1 MKNYGQMTKAEL
13 IRRLADMEKIA
24 PGPSMAFAHERL
36 THDLQ
41 VQQIELE
48 TQNRE
53 LREAQLVLESSR
65 ARYADLYDFAPVGYV
80 TLDSQGL
87 ILEANLTAAGMLGTE
102 RARLVGVPF
111 HLHVMREDLAQFRAH
126 LGRAAVPEQR
136 VETEFRLLRKGQTD
150 LPVAVQSVGVPG
162 ENGNGPVW
170 HTTLTDITARKQAE
184 ESLRASEERQ
194 KLALEGADLALWDW
208 HIPTGAVTFN
218 ERWSTMLGYRPE
230 EMQPHARSWQERVH
244 PDDWPAVQQ
253 AWADHR
259 DGRTPSY
266 ASEHRLRHRDG
277 HWIWVLDKGRVIERD
292 AAGQAVRA
300 CGTYLDITRQKQ
312 AVEALRES
320 EERFRGLFESMQ
332 EGCFLAE
339 VICDH
344 AGKPVDWRFLDMNA
358 ANEKTIGM
366 KRADAIGRSA
376 RELFPG
382 LEDHWFEAQA
392 HTALTGEPAHLEGFT
407 QVTGR
412 SYDIHL
418 YSPRRGQ
425 FACVS
430 SDITTRIQAEEA
442 LRESEERFRQMSG
455 AIDQVFWMTSLD
467 KHEMLYI
474 SPAYERIWGR
484 TCLSLYAAPHT
495 WLDAVHPEDR
505 PHLIEQATTQ
515 QVIGKYDVEYR
526 IVRPDGT
533 ERWIRDRAFPVVD
546 AAGKVLLVA
555 GVADD
560 ITERKRAAA
569 ALGEAHEFSRQVIAG
584 AQAGIVVC
592 DRAGRLVVWNHF
604 MKQLTGDPAAAVLG
618 RPLEKALPLL
628 GRRKFAPLFERA
640 LAGEVF
646 AAPDIALDLAALG
659 RKGWVAAHFAPW
671 RNGRQEIVGF
681 IATFRDV
688 TARRRLEAE
697 LLEISDHE
705 QRRIGHDLHDDLCQQ
720 LAAIEFRLE
729 ALRHELDAPSAAH
742 TEILRIGAFVREST
756 SHARALARVLSPVEA
771 GPEGLMLALQ
781 TLAAH
786 AALLHR
792 IECEYRCSAPVPVAD
807 PSAAVHL
814 YRLAQEAIANAVKH
828 GHAQRV
834 RVTLAPAEEGGRLTV
849 TDDGSGCPLPVPPG
863 TGMGTRIMQYR
874 AEMIGAT
881 LRLEPAPG
889 GGLSV
894 VCDFPTHTP

>member
-13 IRRLADMEKIA
+13 IRRVADMEKIA

-53 LREAQLVLESSR
+53 LREAQLTLETSR

-87 ILEANLTAAGMLGTE
+87 ILEANLTAAGMLGTG
-102 RARLVGVPF
+102 RAQLVGVPF
-111 HLHVMREDLAQFRAH
+111 HLHVVREDLAQFRAH

-136 VETEFRLLRKGQTD
+136 VETELRLLRKGQAD
-150 LPVAVQSVGVPG
+150 LPVAVQSVGAHG
-162 ENGNGPVW
+162 ENGAGPVW
-170 HTTLTDITARKQAE
+170 HAALTDITARKQAE
-184 ESLRASEERQ
+184 ETLRASEERQ
-194 KLALEGADLALWDW
+194 KLALEGADLSLWDW

-218 ERWSTMLGYRPE
+218 ERWSTMLGHRPE
-230 EMQPHARSWQERVH
+230 EMQPHARSWEERVH
-244 PDDWPAVQQ
+244 PDDWPAVKQ

-259 DGRTPSY
+259 EGRAPGYT
-266 ASEHRLRHRDG
+266 SEHRLRHRDG
-277 HWIWVLDKGRVIERD
+277 RWIWVLDKGRIIERD
-292 AAGQAVRA
+292 AAGQPVRA
-300 CGTYLDITRQKQ
+300 CGTYLDITAQKH
-312 AVEALRES
+312 AV
-320 EERFRGLFESMQ
+320 
-332 EGCFLAE
+332 
-339 VICDH
+339 
-344 AGKPVDWRFLDMNA
+344 
-358 ANEKTIGM
+358 
-366 KRADAIGRSA
+366 
-376 RELFPG
+376 
-382 LEDHWFEAQA
+382 
-392 HTALTGEPAHLEGFT
+392 
-407 QVTGR
+407 
-412 SYDIHL
+412 
-418 YSPRRGQ
+418 
-425 FACVS
+425 
-430 SDITTRIQAEEA
+430 EA
-442 LRESEERFRQMSG
+442 LRESEERFRQMSE
-455 AIDQVFWMTSLD
+455 AIDQVFWMTSVD
-467 KHEMLYI
+467 KNQMLYV

-495 WLDAVHPEDR
+495 WLDAVHPEAR
-505 PHLIEQATTQ
+505 PHLVEQATTQ
-515 QVIGKYDVEYR
+515 QATGQYDVEYR

-533 ERWIRDRAFPVVD
+533 ERWIRDRAFPIVNG
-546 AAGKVLLVA
+546 AGNALLVA
-555 GVADD
+555 GVAED
-560 ITERKRAAA
+560 ITERKQAAA
-569 ALGEAHEFSRQVIAG
+569 ALAEAHEFSRQVIAG

-604 MKQLTGDPAAAVLG
+604 MEQLTGDPAEAVLG

-628 GRRKFAPLFERA
+628 GRRKFAPLFSRA

-681 IATFRDV
+681 IVTLRDV

-697 LLEISDHE
+697 LLEISDHA

-771 GPEGLMLALQ
+771 GPQGLMLALQ
-781 TLAAH
+781 ALAAH

-807 PSAAVHL
+807 QAVAGHL

-828 GHAQRV
+828 GHALRV
-834 RVTLAPAEEGGRLTV
+834 RVTFAPAEEGGRLTV

-863 TGMGTRIMQYR
+863 TGMGLRIMQYR